1 MSTPHTTVEEDTV
14 STGDERNGRH
24 YDVVVV
30 GAGMGGIY
38 AIHRFRSQGLSV
50 LGIEGA
56 PDVGGVWYHNA
67 YPGARVD
74 IESAN
79 YCYFFDPEL
88 YREWSWTERY
98 AAQPEI
104 LAYLRHV
111 ADRYEVR
118 PHIAFEQWV
127 NGAQWDPESNR
138 YHVTTDAG
146 LAVTA
151 QFLVM
156 TSGQLSKARDP
167 DFPGLADF
175 RGEWFQTS
183 HWPHEPVQLAGRR
196 VGVIGT
202 GSSGVQTI
210 TAVAKEAAHLHV
222 FQRTPNYSVP
232 AYNRPADQRKYARLA
247 SKVEEVYREI
257 MQTPGGL
264 ILPPGRGSSKDYTAE
279 QIQQMLEERW
289 AFGGQSL
296 LSLFTDQG
304 IDPEVNEVVAEFVRT
319 KVRDTVRD
327 PETAERL
334 VPDAYPIGVR
344 RLCIDTGYYE
354 TFNRDNVTLV
364 DLREEPIER
373 LVPQGIRLASGREI
387 ELDVVIFALG
397 FEAFTGALDGAD
409 IRNEEGRRPSDNWT
423 RGPRTF
429 LGLTTTG
436 FPNLFL
442 VTGPAS
448 PSVLANMNVANVQHL
463 DFVADLVAHMRER
476 GYERVEPTVEAQ
488 DEWTE
493 HVASIAEP
501 MLRRK
506 VDNYMVHVNRD
517 DDSRVFIPYPGG
529 FGDYV
534 TRCQA
539 VVDDGYAGFDFK

>member
-1 MSTPHTTVEEDTV
+1 MEENAYV
-14 STGDERNGRH
+14 GTGDVRH

-88 YREWSWTERY
+88 YREWKWSERY

-104 LAYLRHV
+104 LAYLRHA
-111 ADRYEVR
+111 ADRFDVR
-118 PHIAFEQWV
+118 PHIVFEQWV
-127 NGAQWDPESNR
+127 TGAQWDPEQNR
-138 YHVTTDAG
+138 YRVTTDAG
-146 LAVTA
+146 LEVTA

-156 TSGQLSKARDP
+156 TTGQLSKPRP
-167 DFPGLADF
+167 LDFPGLRDF
-175 RGEWFQTS
+175 RGEWYRTS
-183 HWPHEPVQLAGRR
+183 QWPHEPVELAGKR

-232 AYNRPADQRKYARLA
+232 AYNRPADQRKHERMAA
-247 SKVEEVYREI
+247 DVEGVYREI
-257 MQTPGGL
+257 LGTPGGL
-264 ILPPGRGSSKDYTAE
+264 ILPPSRGSFKDYTAE
-279 QIQQMLEERW
+279 QSQQMLEERW

-296 LSLFTDQG
+296 LSLFSDQG
-304 IDPEVNEVVAEFVRT
+304 VDPQVNEVVAEFVRN
-319 KVRDTVRD
+319 KVRDIVKD

-334 VPDAYPIGVR
+334 VPDSYPIGVR

-354 TFNRDNVTLV
+354 TFNRDNVSLV
-364 DLREEPIER
+364 DLREDPIDR
-373 LVPQGIRLASGREI
+373 IVPEGIRLASGAVV

-397 FEAFTGALDGAD
+397 FEAFTGALDGAN
-409 IRNEEGRRPSDNWT
+409 IRNEEGRQPSDNWT

-463 DFVADLVAHMRER
+463 DFVGDLIAHMRER

-506 VDNYMVHVNRD
+506 IDNYMVHVNRD
-517 DDSRVFIPYPGG
+517 DGSRVFIPYPGG

-534 TRCQA
+534 RRCEA
-539 VVDDGYAGFDFK
+539 VTADGYAGFDFK

>member
-1 MSTPHTTVEEDTV
+1 MNNPDTATAEEESV
-14 STGDERNGRH
+14 DERNGRH

-79 YCYFFDPEL
+79 YCYLFDPEL
-88 YREWSWTERY
+88 YREWRWTERY

-104 LAYLRHV
+104 LAYLRHA

-118 PHIAFEQWV
+118 PHIAFERWV
-127 NGAQWDPESNR
+127 EGARWDPESHR
-138 YHVTTDAG
+138 YLVTTDAG
-146 LAVTA
+146 LSVTA

-156 TSGQLSKARDP
+156 TTGQLSKARTP
-167 DFPGLADF
+167 DFPGLEDY
-175 RGEWFQTS
+175 RGEWYQTS
-183 HWPHEPVQLAGRR
+183 NWPHEPVSLAGRR

-210 TAVAKEAAHLHV
+210 TTVAKDAAHLHV

-232 AYNRPADQRKYARLA
+232 AYNRPADQRKYERLA
-247 SKVEEVYREI
+247 AKVEDVYEEI
-257 MQTPGGL
+257 LATPGGL

-296 LSLFTDQG
+296 LSLFSDQG
-304 IDPEVNEVVAEFVRT
+304 IDPEVNEIVAEFVRT
-319 KVRDTVRD
+319 KVRETVHD

-334 VPDAYPIGVR
+334 VPDSYPIGVR
-344 RLCIDTGYYE
+344 RLCIDTGYYD

-364 DLREEPIER
+364 DLREDAIER
-373 LVPQGIRLASGREI
+373 LVPQGIRLVSGREI

-397 FEAFTGALDGAD
+397 FEAFTGALDNAD
-409 IRNEEGRRPSDNWT
+409 IRNEHGQQPSDNWT

-442 VTGPAS
+442 ITGPAS

-463 DFVADLVAHMRER
+463 DFVGRLITHMREH
-476 GYERVEPTVEAQ
+476 GYQRVEPTVEAQ
-488 DEWTE
+488 DEWTA
-493 HVASIAEP
+493 HVAAIAEP

-506 VDNYMVHVNRD
+506 IDNYMVHVNRD
-517 DDSRVFIPYPGG
+517 DGSRVFIPYPGG

-534 TRCQA
+534 RRCEA
-539 VVDDGYAGFDFK
+539 VAVDGYTGFDFK